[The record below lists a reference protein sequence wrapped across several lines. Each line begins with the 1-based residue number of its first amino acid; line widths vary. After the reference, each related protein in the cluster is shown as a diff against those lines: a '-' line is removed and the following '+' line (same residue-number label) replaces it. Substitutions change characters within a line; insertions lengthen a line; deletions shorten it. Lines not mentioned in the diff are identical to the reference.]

1 MENKNYD
8 VILTQENNKVFIE
21 TFNNF
26 KLCSIKL
33 HFQNVINY
41 KPVDQY
47 MNESVIYNM
56 DNMWQAVEN
65 QNTIFLFGTINKA
78 VSCEGKRLPFFVFSE
93 GNKLLSVSDISNEV
107 PVQINESRI
116 KIVNISEE
124 NTIIDNEIA
133 A

>member
-1 MENKNYD
+1 MVNKNYD
-8 VILTQENNKVFIE
+8 VILTQENNKIFIE

-33 HFQNVINY
+33 HFENVINY
-41 KPVDQY
+41 KPIDQY

-65 QNTIFLFGTINKA
+65 KNTIFLFGTINKA

-93 GNKLLSVSDISNEV
+93 GNKLVSVSDISNEV
-107 PVQINESRI
+107 PAHINESRI
-116 KIVNISEE
+116 KIVNISQE
-124 NTIIDNEIA
+124 TTTVIGEIPL
-133 A
+133 